1 MNRRTNLSQHLV
13 TEFGRLPHNNQII
26 FTPSQVKI
34 RITNK
39 VPKDDANV
47 QGLLKNEDEA
57 VFPDISAEL
66 PGGELEAEEQDCAP
80 VLDEPETDFRELA
93 EAALQNAGINSNDR
107 IRTACEAAARG
118 CC

>member
-1 MNRRTNLSQHLV
+1 MPDR
-13 TEFGRLPHNNQII
+13 II
-26 FTPSQVKI
+26 CHVNAISMREGQGCTFRFLDCCGEPYSWTD
-34 RITNK
+34 K

-93 EAALQNAGINSNDR
+93 EAALQNAGINANDR